1 MTVVYADGLASDEP
15 QLEATDEED
24 EIGEPERE
32 KEEELEDMVTKKMVP
47 KPVSDQLLGLYKARR
62 GFFRHRSD

>member
-1 MTVVYADGLASDEP
+1 MTVVHSDGVASDEP

-32 KEEELEDMVTKKMVP
+32 KKEELEEVVTNEMVP
-47 KPVSDQLLGLYKARR
+47 EPATDQSLGLYGARR
-62 GFFRHRSD
+62 GISRRR